1 MDDQLRLLEESQGM
15 GGDRT
20 ISIARRTESPNI
32 KYTRVKYPLS
42 SHNKLV

>member
-1 MDDQLRLLEESQGM
+1 MDDQLRLLEVSQGM
-15 GGDRT
+15 GGDLT

-42 SHNKLV
+42 SHIKLV